1 MRVDRFAAERWFGMG
16 IDARIG
22 ELVHQPAGSH
32 RGRQNPRC
40 LRSHSRAGHSPALA
54 ATGRSGRQAGGPRTK
69 PVIYTGVVVPAND
82 AAARG
87 QQAGGTGSGTGE
99 GYELNFENTPIA
111 MVAKAVLGDI
121 LGVGYS
127 VDPRVQGSI
136 SLSSGKPVPKSDLVY
151 VLESVLR
158 MSNVVLIRDTVG
170 YRIIPLGDAV
180 GGGNPDT
187 VAGHP
192 EPGYGVSVVPLH
204 YVSAAALVKLL
215 DSFATRPGTVRADP
229 GRNILLIQGTGPE
242 RRSTMDTALS
252 FDVDWMRGQSV
263 GIFPVQYSNPEPIIA
278 ELEKI
283 LDSGEGGLSQGNI
296 KFQVMARMNGILVV
310 TKKPDLLRAA
320 ETWIKRLDTSDTN
333 RTGVH
338 VYRVN
343 YGEAKQVAK
352 VLNDIFVGGGSSSS
366 FDTPSSTAPRSATD
380 RLSLGGTSGQSGAG
394 GSGSSSAF
402 GGGAQTSGGSR
413 SGNSAGFQSTIG
425 TANGANANALEA
437 RGAGS
442 AGLGGGA
449 GGSNGAPLLEG
460 VRITSDASSNS
471 LLIYASNENYQLILR
486 TLAQLDRPQLQ
497 VAIDATVAEVTL
509 NDTLSYG
516 VQFYLQNSKVGLFN
530 TTSTSAPAAGVSATG
545 VASAAGA
552 VLSQSFPGFNF
563 LVGSQSQPNVIIN
576 ALHSVTDVKVLS
588 NPSLVVTDNQVATLM
603 VGDDVP
609 ISTGTANVLT
619 TQNTIV
625 NTIDYRSTGII
636 LRVIPRV
643 SANGNVRLEIEQEI
657 SQVSNSGSVTSTA
670 QNLTPTISQRKV
682 KSSISVATGQTV
694 LLAGLI
700 QEQKEIDHS
709 GIPLLDQIPG
719 LGQCRREH
727 RPQHH
732 PHRAHHLHP
741 AADHS
746 RQRRRPLHRGGV
758 AIEIE
763 GHARAGAALCRP
775 RAAGPIRPGDAA
787 NVGALAQLDVAGHF
801 AQVRRDRPRF
811 KADTRW

>member
-1 MRVDRFAAERWFGMG
+1 VSQNRKIVGAHRSLRGGSTALMWAMVLACVGSCTNLPVATEDAKAPDVFDRIRALDLLPRQPLPVDQNAQ
-16 IDARIG
+16 IG
-22 ELVHQPAGSH
+22 GN
-32 RGRQNPRC
+32 RG
-40 LRSHSRAGHSPALA
+40 
-54 ATGRSGRQAGGPRTK
+54 K
-69 PVIYTGVVVPAND
+69 PVLYTGVVVPATE
-82 AAARG
+82 AGARG
-87 QQAGGTGSGTGE
+87 QQSGGPDGAGGGE

-121 LGVGYS
+121 LGLGYA
-127 VDPRVQGSI
+127 VDPRVQGTI
-136 SLSSGKPVPKSDLVY
+136 SLSSGRAVPKSDLLY

-158 MSNVVLIRDTVG
+158 MNNIVLVRDGSTT
-170 YRIIPLGDAV
+170 YRMIPLGDAT
-180 GGGNPDT
+180 GGGNTDS
-187 VAGHP
+187 VAGRT
-192 EPGYGVSVVPLH
+192 EPGYGVSVVSLR
-204 YVSAAALVKLL
+204 YVSAPALIKLL
-215 DSFATRPGTVRADP
+215 DSFAIRPGQVRADP
-229 GRNILLIQGTGPE
+229 TRNLLLIQGTGPE
-242 RRSTMDTALS
+242 RRNTMETALS

-263 GIFPVQYSNPEPIIA
+263 GIFPVQYSSPEPIIA

-283 LDSGEGGLSQGNI
+283 LDAGDGGLSQGNI

-352 VLNDIFVGGGSSSS
+352 VLNDIFVGGSSSGA
-366 FDTPSSTAPRSATD
+366 FDTPSSTAPRSSSE
-380 RLSLGGTSGQSGAG
+380 RLSLGGGQSGGGGSTGGGLGGGQASGGAG
-394 GSGSSSAF
+394 GSSS
-402 GGGAQTSGGSR
+402 
-413 SGNSAGFQSTIG
+413 GFQSTIG
-425 TANGANANALEA
+425 KANGANANALDS

-442 AGLGGGA
+442 GGGSS
-449 GGSNGAPLLEG
+449 GSGSPLLEG

-516 VQFYLQNSKVGLFN
+516 VQFFLQKGKAGLINSAG
-530 TTSTSAPAAGVSATG
+530 TTPLGGSAGASALGGVSATG
-545 VASAAGA
+545 VASAILGQT
-552 VLSQSFPGFNF
+552 LPGFNF
-563 LVGSQSQPNVIIN
+563 LVGSQSQPNVVID

-588 NPSLVVTDNQVATLM
+588 NPSLVVTDNQVATLS

-619 TQNTIV
+619 TSNTVV

-636 LRVIPRV
+636 LRVVPRV

-657 SQVSNSGSVTSTA
+657 SQVSNGGSGS

-700 QEQKEIDHS
+700 QEQKDVSHS
-709 GIPLLDQIPG
+709 GIPLFDQLPTIG
-719 LGQCRREH
+719 NVVGNTGHNVTRTELIIFI
-727 RPQHH
+727 RPQII
-732 PHRAHHLHP
+732 RDSVDAHYIAEELRTKLKGSLAPVPPYVGP
-741 AADHS
+741 A
-746 RQRRRPLHRGGV
+746 
-758 AIEIE
+758 
-763 GHARAGAALCRP
+763 P
-775 RAAGPIRPGDAA
+775 RAR
-787 NVGALAQLDVAGHF
+787 
-801 AQVRRDRPRF
+801 
-811 KADTRW
+811 

>member
-1 MRVDRFAAERWFGMG
+1 MG
-16 IDARIG
+16 LDARIG
-22 ELVHQPAGSH
+22 GLVHQLAGGH
-32 RGRQNPRC
+32 RGRQNPDVFDRI
-40 LRSHSRAGHSPALA
+40 RALDILPRAPQPVDQGA
-54 ATGRSGRQAGGPRTK
+54 QNGGPRSK
-69 PVIYTGVVVPAND
+69 PVVYTGVVVPAND
-82 AAARG
+82 AARRA
-87 QQAGGTGSGTGE
+87 QQAGGSGTGE

-136 SLSSGKPVPKSDLVY
+136 SLSSGKPVPKSELVF

-158 MSNVVLIRDTVG
+158 MSNVVLIRDSVG

-180 GGGNPDT
+180 GGGNADT
-187 VAGHP
+187 VAGHA
-192 EPGYGVSVVPLH
+192 EAGYGVSVVPLQ

-229 GRNILLIQGTGPE
+229 GRNILLIQGNGPE
-242 RRSTMDTALS
+242 RRSAIDTALS
-252 FDVDWMRGQSV
+252 FDADWMRGQSV

-283 LDSGEGGLSQGNI
+283 LDAGEGGMSQGNV
-296 KFQVMARMNGILVV
+296 KFQVMARMNGILVI

-320 ETWIKRLDTSDTN
+320 ETWIKRLDTTDTN

-352 VLNDIFVGGGSSSS
+352 VLNDIFGVGGSSSS

-380 RLSLGGTSGQSGAG
+380 RLSLGGSGGQSGAG
-394 GSGSSSAF
+394 GGSSSGLGGG

-425 TANGANANALEA
+425 NANGANANALEA

-442 AGLGGGA
+442 ASLGA
-449 GGSNGAPLLEG
+449 GGGNGAPLLEG

-516 VQFYLQNSKVGLFN
+516 VQFYLQNSRLGLLN
-530 TTSTSAPAAGVSATG
+530 TTSTAAPTAGVSATG

-552 VLSQSFPGFNF
+552 FLSQTFPGFNF
-563 LVGSQSQPNVIIN
+563 LVGSQNQPNVIIN

-657 SQVSNSGSVTSTA
+657 SQVSNSGSVTSTT

-700 QEQKEIDHS
+700 QEQKEVDHS
-709 GIPLLDQIPG
+709 GIPLLDQLPT
-719 LGQCRREH
+719 LGNVVGNTGHNITRTELIIFI
-727 RPQHH
+727 RPQII
-732 PHRAHHLHP
+732 RDSVDAHYIAEELRSKLKGTLAP
-741 AADHS
+741 V
-746 RQRRRPLHRGGV
+746 PPYVGP
-758 AIEIE
+758 E
-763 GHARAGAALCRP
+763 P
-775 RAAGPIRPGDAA
+775 RAR
-787 NVGALAQLDVAGHF
+787 
-801 AQVRRDRPRF
+801 
-811 KADTRW
+811 

>member
-1 MRVDRFAAERWFGMG
+1 MG
-16 IDARIG
+16 LDARIG
-22 ELVHQPAGSH
+22 GLVHQLAGGH
-32 RGRQNPRC
+32 RGRQNPDVFDRI
-40 LRSHSRAGHSPALA
+40 RALDILPRAPQPVDQGA
-54 ATGRSGRQAGGPRTK
+54 QNGGPRSK
-69 PVIYTGVVVPAND
+69 PVVYTGVVVPAND
-82 AAARG
+82 AARRA
-87 QQAGGTGSGTGE
+87 QQAGGSGTGE

-136 SLSSGKPVPKSDLVY
+136 SLSSGKPVPKSELVF

-158 MSNVVLIRDTVG
+158 MSNVVLIRDSVG

-180 GGGNPDT
+180 GGGNADT
-187 VAGHP
+187 VAGHA
-192 EPGYGVSVVPLH
+192 EAGYGVSVVPLQ

-229 GRNILLIQGTGPE
+229 GRNILLIQGNGPE
-242 RRSTMDTALS
+242 RRSAIDTALS
-252 FDVDWMRGQSV
+252 FDADWMRGQSV

-283 LDSGEGGLSQGNI
+283 LDAGEGGMSQGNV
-296 KFQVMARMNGILVV
+296 KFQVMARMNGILVI

-320 ETWIKRLDTSDTN
+320 ETWIKRLDTTDTN

-352 VLNDIFVGGGSSSS
+352 VLNDIFGVGGSSSS
-366 FDTPSSTAPRSATD
+366 FDTPGSTAPRSATD
-380 RLSLGGTSGQSGAG
+380 RLSAG
-394 GSGSSSAF
+394 GSSQSGTGGNSGASTGLGGGSSSSGL
-402 GGGAQTSGGSR
+402 GGSGQTSGGSR
-413 SGNSAGFQSTIG
+413 SGSSSGFQSTIG
-425 TANGANANALEA
+425 TANGNNANALEG
-437 RGAGS
+437 RGAGTAS
-442 AGLGGGA
+442 LGGGA
-449 GGSNGAPLLEG
+449 GGGNNAPLLEG

-516 VQFYLQNSKVGLFN
+516 VQFYLQNSRLGLLN
-530 TTSTSAPAAGVSATG
+530 TTSTAAPTAGVSATG

-552 VLSQSFPGFNF
+552 FLSQTFPGFNF
-563 LVGSQSQPNVIIN
+563 LVGSQNQPNVIIN

-657 SQVSNSGSVTSTA
+657 SQVSNSGSVTSTT

-700 QEQKEIDHS
+700 QEQKEVDHS
-709 GIPLLDQIPG
+709 GIPLLDQLPT
-719 LGQCRREH
+719 LGNVVGNTGHNITRTELIIFI
-727 RPQHH
+727 RPQII
-732 PHRAHHLHP
+732 RDSVDAHYIAEELRSKLKGTLAP
-741 AADHS
+741 V
-746 RQRRRPLHRGGV
+746 PPYVGP
-758 AIEIE
+758 E
-763 GHARAGAALCRP
+763 P
-775 RAAGPIRPGDAA
+775 RAR
-787 NVGALAQLDVAGHF
+787 
-801 AQVRRDRPRF
+801 
-811 KADTRW
+811 